1 MFNLSKKFSK
11 IQQFVTDKEIEIKG
25 NDTAPEL
32 KNIINYLLNRQN
44 MYEVLYNC
52 LEKSFIIS
60 INNYSN
66 KDQEENINNS
76 DNEDTN
82 KQEL

>member
-1 MFNLSKKFSK
+1 
-11 IQQFVTDKEIEIKG
+11 
-25 NDTAPEL
+25 
-32 KNIINYLLNRQN
+32 